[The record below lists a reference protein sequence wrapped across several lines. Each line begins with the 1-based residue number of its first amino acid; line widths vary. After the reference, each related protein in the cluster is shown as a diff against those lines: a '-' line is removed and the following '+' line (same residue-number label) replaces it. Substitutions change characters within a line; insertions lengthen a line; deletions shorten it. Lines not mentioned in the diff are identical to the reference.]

1 MTDVVLMKSAQ
12 MQRRIKDLE
21 HDNKIKR
28 NMLLERD
35 EEIKKIQEEHQKEIE
50 KLKDDIAFKNRM
62 LKELRPKPKIRK
74 VKKDEN

>member
-35 EEIKKIQEEHQKEIE
+35 EEIKKIKEEHQKEIE